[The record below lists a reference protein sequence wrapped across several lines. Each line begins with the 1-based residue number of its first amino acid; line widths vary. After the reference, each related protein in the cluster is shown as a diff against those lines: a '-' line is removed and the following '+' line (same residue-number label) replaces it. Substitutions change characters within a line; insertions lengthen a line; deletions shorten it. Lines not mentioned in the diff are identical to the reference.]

1 MSTTLDPV
9 GALSDLMVRLRAQ
22 ILMVQAHTADRPDN
36 DTIREV
42 LPVVGET
49 LAVLQ
54 QLEQIAFDWRMSLW
68 RQGRVNQPPI
78 TNPELGRLAGV
89 SEVAVMKQ
97 LKKDRDSRE
106 GVNGG

>member
-9 GALSDLMVRLRAQ
+9 AGLTDLMVKLRAQ
-22 ILMVQAHTADRPDN
+22 MLAVQATTSHQPDN

-54 QLEQIAFDWRMSLW
+54 QLEQIAFEWRMSLW
-68 RQGRVNQPPI
+68 RQGRSNTPPI
-78 TNPELGRLAGV
+78 TNPELGRLANV

-97 LKKDRDSRE
+97 LKKYRDSRE
-106 GVNGG
+106 AGLGG